1 MEDYIQQRI
10 GKTLGERW
18 RLDSVLGV
26 GGMAAVYAA
35 KDPAGQEV
43 AVKVLHPEIG
53 MRPEIRDRFMREGYA
68 ADRIQHPGV
77 VRVLEHGAVDEWSV
91 FLVMERLVGESLADR
106 VTRHGTLPIPEL
118 LDILDQVLDVL
129 AAAHDA
135 GVVHRDLK
143 PDNLFVLAG
152 GRIKVLDFGLAR
164 MLDAAPDDARTRTG
178 MAMGTM
184 PYMAPEQ
191 ALGKRAEID
200 GRVDLFALGATAF
213 RILARRRIHETD
225 SDAGMLVAMATQP
238 APALRSVAPQVDE
251 PLAVII
257 DLALAFNRDAR
268 YPDARSM
275 QADVRAV
282 RRGEE
287 PAFARAT
294 RQTRDEPTRIGAAAV
309 VPGSAAFSG
318 THQSLAAPPGSGA
331 APSLAPASQGTPN
344 SAAVTVVARLD
355 APTEVQA
362 RDVRHDAPT
371 VVARLDAPT
380 LAAPFHQPTAVGLG
394 PAMPA
399 ATALPGGTQ
408 ALPAAVPVPVAPEQ
422 PASGGGQPRRGRAL
436 GFGIAAVLFVA
447 AGAGAAVWWVGR
459 APDPGP
465 AFAADPTLAPEAVLV
480 TTPALRPEAARA
492 SAPEAGS
499 TPKAAFAARSVAPGQ
514 GRAQT
519 AESGPSDEPAPLA
532 GQVPASGAPETPE
545 SAAALVPRPEG
556 KAAVDSSDTAQKTEA
571 KPAEPVVAAPQK
583 PPDPSATTPRQ
594 RDSHKP
600 RGKSSPKGRFGKPDV
615 GL

>member
-35 KDPAGQEV
+35 KDSAGQDV

-68 ADRIQHPGV
+68 ANKIQHPGV
-77 VRVLEHGAVDEWSV
+77 VRVLEHGAFDDWSM

-106 VTRHGTLPIPEL
+106 VTRHGTLPVPEL
-118 LDILDQVLDVL
+118 LDVLDQVLDVL
-129 AAAHDA
+129 GVAHDA

-143 PDNLFVLAG
+143 PDNLFVLAD

-164 MLDAAPDDARTRTG
+164 VLDAAPSDVKTRTG
-178 MAMGTM
+178 LAMGTM

-213 RILARRRIHETD
+213 RILARRRVHESE

-238 APALRSVAPQVDE
+238 APALRSVAPQVAE
-251 PLAVII
+251 PVAAII

-268 YPDARSM
+268 YPDARTM

-282 RRGEE
+282 RREEE
-287 PAFARAT
+287 PAFARAA
-294 RQTRDEPTRIGAAAV
+294 RQTRDEPTRIGASAV
-309 VPGSAAFSG
+309 VPGALVVGVQSMASSPGSVVGPSAA
-318 THQSLAAPPGSGA
+318 TM
-331 APSLAPASQGTPN
+331 SQGTPN
-344 SAAVTVVARLD
+344 SARPTVVARFD
-355 APTEVQA
+355 APTALQA
-362 RDVRHDAPT
+362 RDARHDAPT
-371 VVARLDAPT
+371 VVARHDAPT
-380 LAAPFHQPTAVGLG
+380 IAVPLGQPTAVGLG
-394 PAMPA
+394 PAVPSVGSAGPA
-399 ATALPGGTQ
+399 QTS
-408 ALPAAVPVPVAPEQ
+408 PAPVLIPTGPEVSQVHVPKSE
-422 PASGGGQPRRGRAL
+422 PRRGRAL
-436 GFGIAAVLFVA
+436 SLGIVAALFVA

-459 APDPGP
+459 PDPATGLV
-465 AFAADPTLAPEAVLV
+465 ADPVPAPEVAMA
-480 TTPALRPEAARA
+480 TTPALALEAARA
-492 SAPEAGS
+492 SDPKASP
-499 TPKAAFAARSVAPGQ
+499 TPKPALAARSVASEPV
-514 GRAQT
+514 RAQ
-519 AESGPSDEPAPLA
+519 AKALAPSDEPEPVTAP
-532 GQVPASGAPETPE
+532 APPPPKSPDAPQ
-545 SAAALVPRPEG
+545 SAAALVAPAEGRP
-556 KAAVDSSDTAQKTEA
+556 AVDASDSGAKSAA
-571 KPAEPVVAAPQK
+571 KPAAPAPTK
-583 PPDPSATTPRQ
+583 PQSAPESTSTTERP

-600 RGKSSPKGRFGKPDV
+600 HGKGSHKGLPGKPDV